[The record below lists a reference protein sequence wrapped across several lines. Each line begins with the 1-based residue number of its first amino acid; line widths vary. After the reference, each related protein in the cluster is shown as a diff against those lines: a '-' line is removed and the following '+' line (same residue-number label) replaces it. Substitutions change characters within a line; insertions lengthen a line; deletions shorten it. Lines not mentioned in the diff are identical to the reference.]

1 MLRRDSQLVVEGR
14 IAKKTK
20 SLYVGVTLQHP
31 NGDFAGRFQICLPG
45 ESVTVGENFELDLEV
60 RDFSLDPELQE
71 IKHKLADS
79 PLGLI
84 VTDIW
89 CHTLWDSA
97 GLELEG
103 VELYEAASVD

>member
-1 MLRRDSQLVVEGR
+1 
-14 IAKKTK
+14 
-20 SLYVGVTLQHP
+20 VTLQHP
-31 NGDFAGRFQICLPG
+31 NGDFAGRFQTCLPG
-45 ESVTVGENFELDLEV
+45 ESVNVNEKFELDLDVE
-60 RDFSLDPELQE
+60 DFKLDPSLRETR
-71 IKHKLADS
+71 HKLADS